1 MGCVHGQ
8 KNPHKVDMGEP
19 KHNKKMM
26 KMELHSNDYGSQ
38 KYSQN

>member
-8 KNPHKVDMGEP
+8 KNPHKADMGEP

-26 KMELHSNDYGSQ
+26 KMAKQ
-38 KYSQN
+38 